1 MSSRDDI
8 LKAVK
13 ANKPEPTPLPELPKF
28 ARPERTMVEA
38 FREAAEGV
46 GAKVIELNAL
56 AYLRRILKDRYPKAN
71 KIVHYLEDFDLT
83 GQDWQSLKDAHQL
96 ADVDVAILEGA
107 FGVAENAAI
116 WLTEEVLPERVLPFI
131 TQHLVLVLR
140 RDEIVW
146 NMHEAYQWIEGLE
159 TGFGVFISGPSK
171 TADIEQSLVL
181 GAHGPRTLLIA
192 LYPASQND

>member
-13 ANKPEPTPLPELPKF
+13 ANKPEPSPLPELPKF
-28 ARPERTMVEA
+28 ERPPRTMVEA
-38 FREAAEGV
+38 FREVAEGV
-46 GAKVIELNAL
+46 GAKVVELNAL
-56 AYLRRILKDRYPKAN
+56 ADLRAVLKDRYPKAN
-71 KIVHYLEDFDLT
+71 KIVHYLEDFDLP

-116 WLTEEVLPERVLPFI
+116 WLTEAVLPERVLPFI
-131 TQHLVLVLR
+131 TQHLVLVLPR
-140 RDEIVW
+140 EEIVW
-146 NMHEAYQWIEGLE
+146 NMHEAYQWIEGLD

-181 GAHGPRTLLIA
+181 GAHGARTLLIA
-192 LYPASQND
+192 LYPASQNA